1 MSKLP
6 SYKKRRRADLCAFSP
21 EFKKRVKAV
30 RSELGIPP
38 DGFPM
43 EKILNPK
50 EPKGFYPEEARV
62 WYKNHIQQT
71 IGKQSKDLPHY
82 YWHFPKELA
91 ELTENFAY
99 SRQPCKAGF
108 HSEVPLDRRAMD
120 LAHEFG
126 LPEDVVN
133 GIKRRILVEESGSLG
148 SSSTLQL
155 ILLPINEQEDGIK
168 YVALVAGIDGAT
180 TQKDWLDVWRQ
191 IRMIMRM
198 SGVETTSTKRE
209 EEKILLRDLSWW
221 DWSKHNLTLKQ
232 IADKW
237 EDRVGKAYAEDTI
250 GAAIHRIDEIMRP
263 ISDTVGGTKKHKK
276 DRQDR
281 PQ

>member
-1 MSKLP
+1 
-6 SYKKRRRADLCAFSP
+6 
-21 EFKKRVKAV
+21 
-30 RSELGIPP
+30 
-38 DGFPM
+38 M
-43 EKILNPK
+43 EKILNPE
-50 EPKGFYPEEARV
+50 EPKGFYPEEAKR
-62 WYKNHIQQT
+62 WYKNHVQQT
-71 IGKQSKDLPHY
+71 TGKQGKDLPHY

-91 ELTENFAY
+91 ELIENFAY

-108 HSEVPLDRRAMD
+108 HPEVPLDCRAMD
-120 LAHEFG
+120 LVHEFG

-133 GIKRRILVEESGSLG
+133 EIKRRILVEESGGFG

-155 ILLPINEQEDGIK
+155 ILLPIDEQEDGNK

-180 TQKDWLDVWRQ
+180 TQKDWLDIWKQ
-191 IRMIMRM
+191 IRMILRM
-198 SGVETTSTKRE
+198 SGIEITSTKRE
-209 EEKILLRDLSWW
+209 EEKILLRDLTWW
-221 DWSKHNLTLKQ
+221 DWAKHGITLKK

-237 EDRVGKAYAEDTI
+237 EEREGKVYAEDTI

-263 ISDTVGGTKKHKK
+263 ISDTVEGTKKRKK